1 MLLISRNSYLK
12 HPHQTFDFKKCNF
25 NLQPTVPKS
34 PLFAKCGKYC
44 TPAKKL
50 TGTRLSFTP
59 SVPPANVRSF
69 EYLSDLV
76 EDVPYFSRDE
86 ATSTLPPN
94 YSHVEK
100 FMKDAV
106 RKAVLKTYDR
116 DSYVTMM
123 TGSTRSLPNGGS
135 VRDG

>member
-1 MLLISRNSYLK
+1 M
-12 HPHQTFDFKKCNF
+12 
-25 NLQPTVPKS
+25 QPNGPKS
-34 PLFAKCGKYC
+34 PKFEKCGKYC

-59 SVPPANVRSF
+59 SIPPTSVRSVDDM
-69 EYLSDLV
+69 SALV
-76 EDVPYFSRDE
+76 EDVPYFSRDKT
-86 ATSTLPPN
+86 TSTLPPN

-100 FMKDAV
+100 FMKEAA
-106 RKAVLKTYDR
+106 RKAVLKAYDR

-123 TGSTRSLPNGGS
+123 TGSTVSLPNGGP

>member
-1 MLLISRNSYLK
+1 M
-12 HPHQTFDFKKCNF
+12 
-25 NLQPTVPKS
+25 PKS

-59 SVPPANVRSF
+59 SVPPMNVRSF
-69 EYLSDLV
+69 EDLSDLV

-86 ATSTLPPN
+86 AASTLPPN
-94 YSHVEK
+94 YSQIDK
-100 FMKDAV
+100 FVKEAV

-116 DSYVTMM
+116 RTVFLLRRQAVSGLWRVR
-123 TGSTRSLPNGGS
+123 GF